1 MNTRPRRAAAKRQN
15 YAATTQ
21 NSSQEPS
28 ENEASE
34 ETVIKPKKRQR
45 RSRSDDTDVSSRKK
59 STDPEEEELAISEVL
74 SEIRDEKFDENEN
87 SDAPDK
93 EVNIADSDDDTGADP
108 EGDSDDISDP
118 ESDDDSDSE
127 LPALPENVPENMKLC
142 KTLPP
147 KVLLQKIAQ
156 LRHFYTNFEQSNFE
170 EKEKYL
176 DFCRWLSSKP
186 VRKWLFEHEDALITT
201 QILKIIA
208 DMFRIY
214 TPYSPFD
221 TTNSELEYSLN
232 MSQHVIEKSRQLTD
246 ENRDKIESFD
256 KIHESIFSF
265 IVEQMRELSGKHF
278 MRVKTALKTLA
289 ATNAM
294 RLALDLPRK
303 VSLDLFEK
311 LFKRAYDNVRNSS
324 DEQLLNALLSVISLN
339 NFPKFYT
346 KIIGNARILD
356 LVFLHVLEKCKKFNP
371 KAYQFTAGFLN
382 TAENSRELD
391 FAKCVMPYFKNM
403 LLVQENNVLIPVNA
417 STSTKRRE
425 SFSNPPSRLSE
436 KVFQILGETFILA
449 PKILTALFPVI
460 QTHFLVH
467 DDDLIREKSTE
478 LLATCFEAEPPG
490 YNLILDAPDLWKAY
504 LSRLNDKLASVRL
517 IVVRSLGPI
526 LSKTTTVSTIIR
538 QILDGLNPRT
548 QDLDENVRLA
558 CVCAIHETV
567 QNRPRIFTVNLS
579 NKTTFT
585 GIHPFVQIITKQML
599 DKKTRLRTYS
609 MYIAGAVYEALFRNK
624 NNNPECEHWAIYLS
638 ERLLRNYRRPTVTVD
653 DKACIERV
661 LRKYLIG
668 DYKIT
673 EHERLDR
680 LLMLYQNSSPPVRQI
695 IMFLINA
702 HGDYQ
707 KRFQQL
713 FSMLEGS
720 DENDLKMNNSEGV
733 ISSDKENVDSSVNSN
748 VSNSVGK
755 LNTISDGFHNLS
767 IQAQDKIVAKLINE
781 LGRRTPPTAL
791 ISNELRYGTNHC
803 DFLTILSVAQQ
814 SKDQKI
820 EESLITVWRKLA
832 DGSIEDTDR
841 RRIVL
846 DLVNPNMEIDKSQR
860 SVEKIQKL
868 LDYDP
873 NKSGNLSKSRL
884 GTGGNNA
891 ISRPTLRQFD
901 ACLEH
906 TRPWLVDVKFMQL
919 LIRKYREELEEHNAD
934 FDSQNTEGSQK
945 TESGCD
951 LEKTQNSDTNLP
963 QNTQD
968 TIDTSLNLEEKLP
981 IKKALTEILQQIFKS
996 YSIQKIENYS
1006 KQFIYPIVQIF
1017 SEQTIYTEPFINL
1030 MRVIINSS
1038 PFKNPGMAG
1047 SRALLSCSLQNLIDE
1062 CNSHKHITP
1071 TIIKQVCECW
1081 YSLASDADEIVE
1093 TFYKVVDHK
1102 GRWSLSELAIIG
1114 VFSKSLPNECERK
1127 AWKVWEKLKP
1137 VLRFETE
1144 VESTNLELEN
1154 LKPETNSGKT
1164 KNSENTENTEN
1175 SENTETSDSSTPR
1188 RSARARKSVATP
1200 VSKSQPTPKK
1210 VRKPKTLP
1218 VDTEYVRHAIK
1229 CCVRCVQSMQAP
1241 TELVADFY
1249 NELINLTQ
1257 CSYKDVKIAAGTAIL
1272 KMHALPRILTK
1283 EVDSIDGVPRR
1294 VQVV

>member
-1 MNTRPRRAAAKRQN
+1 
-15 YAATTQ
+15 
-21 NSSQEPS
+21 
-28 ENEASE
+28 
-34 ETVIKPKKRQR
+34 
-45 RSRSDDTDVSSRKK
+45 
-59 STDPEEEELAISEVL
+59 
-74 SEIRDEKFDENEN
+74 
-87 SDAPDK
+87 
-93 EVNIADSDDDTGADP
+93 
-108 EGDSDDISDP
+108 
-118 ESDDDSDSE
+118 
-127 LPALPENVPENMKLC
+127 
-142 KTLPP
+142 
-147 KVLLQKIAQ
+147 
-156 LRHFYTNFEQSNFE
+156 
-170 EKEKYL
+170 
-176 DFCRWLSSKP
+176 
-186 VRKWLFEHEDALITT
+186 
-201 QILKIIA
+201 
-208 DMFRIY
+208 
-214 TPYSPFD
+214 
-221 TTNSELEYSLN
+221 
-232 MSQHVIEKSRQLTD
+232 
-246 ENRDKIESFD
+246 
-256 KIHESIFSF
+256 
-265 IVEQMRELSGKHF
+265 
-278 MRVKTALKTLA
+278 
-289 ATNAM
+289 
-294 RLALDLPRK
+294 
-303 VSLDLFEK
+303 
-311 LFKRAYDNVRNSS
+311 
-324 DEQLLNALLSVISLN
+324 
-339 NFPKFYT
+339 
-346 KIIGNARILD
+346 
-356 LVFLHVLEKCKKFNP
+356 
-371 KAYQFTAGFLN
+371 
-382 TAENSRELD
+382 
-391 FAKCVMPYFKNM
+391 M
-403 LLVQENNVLIPVNA
+403 LLVQENNVLIPVNPN
-417 STSTKRRE
+417 STKRRE
-425 SFSNPPSRLSE
+425 SFSNPASRLSE

-467 DDDLIREKSTE
+467 DDDRIREKSTE

-526 LSKTTTVSTIIR
+526 LSKTTTVSTVIR
-538 QILDGLNPRT
+538 QVLDGLNPRT

-558 CVCAIHETV
+558 CVCAIHETI

-609 MYIAGAVYEALFRNK
+609 MYIAGAVYEALFRTK
-624 NNNPECEHWAIYLS
+624 NNNPECENWAIYLS
-638 ERLLRNYRRPTVTVD
+638 ERLLRNYRRPTVTSD

-680 LLMLYQNSSPPVRQI
+680 FLMLYQNSSPPVRQI

-707 KRFQQL
+707 KRFKQL
-713 FSMLEGS
+713 FSMLEG
-720 DENDLKMNNSEGV
+720 DENDLKIDNSKINNSEEM
-733 ISSDKENVDSSVNSN
+733 ISSDKENVDTSSNSN
-748 VSNSVGK
+748 VSNSTGK
-755 LNTISDGFHNLS
+755 LNNMSDGFHNLS

-873 NKSGNLSKSRL
+873 NKSGSLSKSRL
-884 GTGGNNA
+884 GTSGNNA

-919 LIRKYREELEEHNAD
+919 LIRKYREELEENNAE
-934 FDSQNTEGSQK
+934 FDGQTTDGSQK
-945 TESGCD
+945 TENGDS
-951 LEKTQNSDTNLP
+951 EKTQNSDVNSP

-968 TIDTSLNLEEKLP
+968 SIDTSMHLEEKLP
-981 IKKALTEILQQIFKS
+981 AKKALTEILQQIFKS
-996 YSIQKIENYS
+996 YSIQKIDNYS
-1006 KQFIYPIVQIF
+1006 KQFISPIVQIF

-1047 SRALLSCSLQNLIDE
+1047 SRALLSCSLQNLVDE
-1062 CNSHKHITP
+1062 CNSHNNITP

-1093 TFYKVVDHK
+1093 TFYKIVDHEGK
-1102 GRWSLSELAIIG
+1102 WSLSELAILG

-1127 AWKVWEKLKP
+1127 ACKIWEKLKP
-1137 VLRFETE
+1137 VLKLETE
-1144 VESTNLELEN
+1144 VE
-1154 LKPETNSGKT
+1154 PEK
-1164 KNSENTENTEN
+1164 SEPEKALENTEN
-1175 SENTETSDSSTPR
+1175 SDNTEPSDSTPR
-1188 RSARARKSVATP
+1188 RSGRARKSVATP
-1200 VSKSQPTPKK
+1200 ISKPTPKR
-1210 VRKPKTLP
+1210 VRKPKIIP

-1229 CCVRCVQSMQAP
+1229 CCVRCVQSLQAP
-1241 TELVADFY
+1241 TEMVAEFY
-1249 NELINLTQ
+1249 DELINLTQ
-1257 CSYKDVKIAAGTAIL
+1257 CEYKDVKIAAGTAIL

-1283 EVDSIDGVPRR
+1283 EIDSVDGVARR
-1294 VQVV
+1294 VHLIPLHTSLKAVQILIGDEELEVRRSIYKKLYVLFSNASLPSMFIALFAFSSMDPSKQIRAEVQQNLSASILRLKQEQNRASEKVKASGRFNVEVAIVTLVYLISVRPIYTESEASDPECLNDAKTCFDLLLNVLLSRDDHVFGRIATAMELIKLCGYTENNENENKTVVRHLKTVCEVASFCIQKISAKKHVNIPHIPKNVAGRIIPQKLFKRLKVDLDENKTSLLTDDFYKKYR